1 ALLHDIG
8 KIGIPDK
15 ILSKRGKLTTEEW
28 EAIKS
33 HPKLGANI
41 IGNVPSLVSCLPAVL
56 YHHERWDGTGYPEGL
71 KGETIPLDARIL
83 AIADAFAAMISARP
97 YRDALC
103 DEKVIK
109 QLRQGAGKQFAPQLV
124 EVFISLVE
132 AGFPEKV
139 KAGQDQSS
147 EQPSP

>member
-1 ALLHDIG
+1 L
-8 KIGIPDK
+8 
-15 ILSKRGKLTTEEW
+15 

-33 HPKLGANI
+33 HPKLEANI

-56 YHHERWDGTGYPEGL
+56 YQHERWDSTGYHEWL

-83 AIADAFAAMISARP
+83 AIADAFAAMTSARP

-103 DEKVIK
+103 DDKVIK
-109 QLRQGAGKQFAPQLV
+109 QLSQGAGKQFDPQLV
-124 EVFISLVE
+124 EVFIGLVKP
-132 AGFPEKV
+132 GFPEKV
-139 KAGQDQSS
+139 KAGQGPSS